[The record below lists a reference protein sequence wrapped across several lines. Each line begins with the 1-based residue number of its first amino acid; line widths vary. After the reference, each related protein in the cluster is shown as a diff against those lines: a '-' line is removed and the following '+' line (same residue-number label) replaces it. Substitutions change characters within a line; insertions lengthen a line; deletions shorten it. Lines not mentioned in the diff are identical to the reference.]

1 MPVPTGCE
9 PYNTCKSLQEKQGGR
24 GPGFT
29 PGKLLFIRFSFM
41 ANELAKSLCGFYAD
55 VGIIQQ
61 GAKSN
66 YGQFADLPTV
76 LSTVLPALAKHNL
89 IQSQTFE
96 PGPEG
101 TTILVTTLMHVSG
114 ESIVSRLPLITNRN
128 SNAMFALGGAITYFR
143 RYTLLSI
150 LGLSADVEADLED
163 YQEPVAPEPQ
173 PAKPAKAITSP
184 PIKNPPLGTS
194 KGPNGEPS
202 ERDKVIDSIK
212 KLPNEQAQ
220 SVINAFKKQ
229 FKISGTTVANQI
241 TLKDHALFIQ
251 QFIESF
257 AK

>member
-1 MPVPTGCE
+1 
-9 PYNTCKSLQEKQGGR
+9 
-24 GPGFT
+24 
-29 PGKLLFIRFSFM
+29 M

-163 YQEPVAPEPQ
+163 YQEPVDPAPKTTKSE
-173 PAKPAKAITSP
+173 KVISDP

-202 ERDKVIDSIK
+202 ERDEVIDSIK

-220 SVINAFKKQ
+220 AVINAFKKQ
-229 FKISGTTVANQI
+229 FKISGATVANQI

-251 QFIESF
+251 QFIKANS
-257 AK
+257 K